1 MEADRLLD
9 GRLKLRHLVLVAT
22 IAEQGSVVR
31 AAESLRVTQPVV
43 TRGLRELEAIL
54 GVELF
59 DRGPR
64 GVSPTVYGT
73 AFLAHAQAV
82 LTQVRQAGQHIAELR
97 EGQAGSVT
105 VGTHLAGSNVLLPRA
120 ISRLKRA
127 RPGLRVIVREAT
139 PDVLVADLLVGR
151 IDLTVGR
158 LTSRDDGDR
167 TERIRLY
174 HEPVRLVTRAGH
186 PALSG
191 PCPALPELLAY
202 PWVLPVDQTALR
214 GELEELFSAQGLPL
228 PPDRVECTS
237 MPTLRSLLLDSD
249 AIAALPMLIADE
261 DDRLA
266 MLDTPLRSV
275 SRLVGVTV
283 ARNRAPSPGA
293 ALLLEQL
300 REVAAEIRVR
310 LGTGADMLE

>member
-1 MEADRLLD
+1 
-9 GRLKLRHLVLVAT
+9 V
-22 IAEQGSVVR
+22 
-31 AAESLRVTQPVV
+31 
-43 TRGLRELEAIL
+43 
-54 GVELF
+54 
-59 DRGPR
+59 
-64 GVSPTVYGT
+64 
-73 AFLAHAQAV
+73 
-82 LTQVRQAGQHIAELR
+82 
-97 EGQAGSVT
+97 
-105 VGTHLAGSNVLLPRA
+105 
-120 ISRLKRA
+120 
-127 RPGLRVIVREAT
+127 
-139 PDVLVADLLVGR
+139 
-151 IDLTVGR
+151 
-158 LTSRDDGDR
+158 
-167 TERIRLY
+167 
-174 HEPVRLVTRAGH
+174 
-186 PALSG
+186 
-191 PCPALPELLAY
+191 
-202 PWVLPVDQTALR
+202 
-214 GELEELFSAQGLPL
+214 FSAQGLPL